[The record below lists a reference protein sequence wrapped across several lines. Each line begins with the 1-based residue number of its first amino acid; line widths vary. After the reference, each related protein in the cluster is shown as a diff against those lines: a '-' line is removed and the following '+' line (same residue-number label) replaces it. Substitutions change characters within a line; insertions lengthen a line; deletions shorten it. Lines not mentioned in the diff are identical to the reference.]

1 MPAVPGGVVAA
12 VDWGGTWIRVALATG
27 EGDLLRTVRRRRPA
41 EVQAQ
46 CDLVC
51 DLVAELGGA
60 AGGPA
65 AALGV
70 GIAGITRRG
79 YVESASNIGIRR
91 PFPLA
96 ERLRDGSGL
105 RTVVVNDTQA
115 AAIAEAAVLG
125 AGTSV
130 LLTVGT
136 GIGGAIVADGR
147 LVTGAGAAGDYG
159 HMVVAMDGPACNCGG
174 RGCLEQVISG
184 RTLNLVAAH
193 LADSGASEWLATRAA
208 EQGSVHAGDLE
219 LAAQAGD
226 GAASRALGE
235 AAAALVAGL
244 RSITAAT
251 DPDVIVLGGGLLTPG
266 LLLTALVQERWGT
279 ERPPWTKTEL
289 RLASFG
295 SEAGLR
301 GAALLASRSNAA
313 HRTPSTAVD
322 P

>member
-1 MPAVPGGVVAA
+1 MPAKPAAVVAA
-12 VDWGGTWIRVALATG
+12 VDWGGTWIRAALATRD
-27 EGDLLRTVRRRRPA
+27 GDLLRTVRRPRPA
-41 EVQAQ
+41 GIEAQ
-46 CDLVC
+46 CGLVC
-51 DLVAELGGA
+51 DLVAELGGE
-60 AGGPA
+60 AGRPV

-79 YVESASNIGIRR
+79 SVESASNIGIRR

-125 AGTSV
+125 AGTNV

-147 LVTGAGAAGDYG
+147 LVAGAGAAGDYG
-159 HMVVAMDGPACNCGG
+159 HMVVLMDGPACNCGG
-174 RGCLEQVISG
+174 RGCLEQVVSG

-193 LADSGASEWLATRAA
+193 LADSGASGWLATRAA
-208 EQGSVHAGDLE
+208 EQGRVHAGDLD
-219 LAAQAGD
+219 LAARKGD
-226 GAASRALGE
+226 GAAAQALGE

-251 DPDVIVLGGGLLTPG
+251 DPDVIVLGGGLLGRG
-266 LLLTALVQERWGT
+266 LVLTGLVWERWRT
-279 ERPPWTKTEL
+279 QRPHWTKTEL

-295 SEAGLR
+295 SQAGLR
-301 GAALLASRSNAA
+301 GAALLASRSELV
-313 HRTPSTAVD
+313 S
-322 P
+322 

>member
-1 MPAVPGGVVAA
+1 MRTGPAGVVAA
-12 VDWGGTWIRVALATG
+12 VDWGGTWIRAALATG
-27 EGDLLRTVRRRRPA
+27 DGELLRTVRRRRPA

-51 DLVAELGGA
+51 DLVAELGAGA
-60 AGGPA
+60 GRPA
-65 AALGV
+65 VALGV

-96 ERLRDGSGL
+96 TRLQAGSGL
-105 RTVVVNDTQA
+105 HTVVVNDTQA
-115 AAIAEAAVLG
+115 AAIAETAVVR

-136 GIGGAIVADGR
+136 GIGGAIVADGQ
-147 LVTGAGAAGDYG
+147 LVTGGGAAGDYG
-159 HMVVAMDGPACNCGG
+159 HMVVAMDGPVCNCGG

-193 LADSGASEWLATRAA
+193 LAESGASGWLARRAA

-226 GAASRALGE
+226 GAASHALAE
-235 AAAALVAGL
+235 AAGALVAGL

-251 DPDVIVLGGGLLTPG
+251 DPDVIVLGGGLLARG
-266 LLLTALVQERWGT
+266 LLLTGLVQERWAT
-279 ERPPWTKTEL
+279 QRPHWTKTEL

-301 GAALLASRSNAA
+301 GAALLASR
-313 HRTPSTAVD
+313 RI
-322 P
+322 

>member
-1 MPAVPGGVVAA
+1 MMPGGVVAA
-12 VDWGGTWIRVALATG
+12 VDWGGTWIRVALATR
-27 EGDLLRTVRRRRPA
+27 EGDLLRTIRRRRPA

-60 AGGPA
+60 ACEPA
-65 AALGV
+65 TALGV

-79 YVESASNIGIRR
+79 YVESASNIGIRH

-96 ERLRDGSGL
+96 DRLRDKSGL
-105 RTVVVNDTQA
+105 PTVVVNDTQA
-115 AAIAEAAVLG
+115 AAIAEAAVLDT
-125 AGTSV
+125 GTSV
-130 LLTVGT
+130 LLTAGT

-159 HMVVAMDGPACNCGG
+159 HMVVEIDGPACICGG

-184 RTLNLVAAH
+184 RTLNLVATR
-193 LADSGASEWLATRAA
+193 LADSGASQWLVTRAA
-208 EQGSVHAGDLE
+208 EQGTVHAGDLE

-226 GAASRALGE
+226 AASSRALAE

-244 RSITAAT
+244 RSITAAI
-251 DPDVIVLGGGLLTPG
+251 DPDVIVLGGGLLAPG
-266 LLLTALVQERWGT
+266 LLLTALVQERWRT
-279 ERPPWTKTEL
+279 QRPPWTKAEL

-313 HRTPSTAVD
+313 NRT
-322 P
+322 